1 MQVIS
6 DQLWRIPDT
15 PMTDVA
21 LCVGE
26 ELQRG
31 RTHAPIAEA
40 VDVYREFYRIDKADF
55 AKWEKGT
62 SAPAWW

>member
-1 MQVIS
+1 
-6 DQLWRIPDT
+6 
-15 PMTDVA
+15 MTDVA

-31 RTHAPIAEA
+31 RTHAPIDEA
-40 VDVYREFYRIDKADF
+40 VNIYREFYRIDKADF

-62 SAPAWW
+62 AAPTWW